1 MQSRHA
7 QLSPLYAQLTTIG
20 KLMKTTPVTPADLS
34 DSVIAVPPLARHAD
48 YSLNKDAN
56 RALIRHLEA
65 GGVRSIMYG
74 GNANFYHVP
83 VSAYHMTLEM
93 LAELAG
99 SDTWIL
105 PSAGPEY
112 GRLMDQAD
120 ILRGLPFPTAML
132 LPMSFPFTDEGL
144 ATGIRHFTDRLGKPA
159 VIYIKSDG
167 YIQPDTLAELVEE
180 GRIVAIKYAV
190 VRSDPA
196 DDPYLSAL
204 SQTVD
209 GDLLV
214 SGIGERPAI
223 VHVRDFGLSSF
234 TSGSVS
240 IAPRGSMRLLS
251 LLKEKRYVEA
261 EKLRRLYL
269 PLEDLRDGINPIRT
283 LHDAVTLSGVADM
296 GPMLPL
302 LTGLELADRQRV
314 APVARALL
322 AGDSA
327 LAA

>member
-1 MQSRHA
+1 
-7 QLSPLYAQLTTIG
+7 
-20 KLMKTTPVTPADLS
+20 MKTTPVTPTDLS
-34 DSVIAVPPLARHAD
+34 RSVIAVPPLARHAD
-48 YSLNKDAN
+48 YSLNREAN

-65 GGVRSIMYG
+65 GGVCNLMYG

-83 VSAYHMTLEM
+83 VSTYRKTLEM
-93 LAELAG
+93 LAELVDA
-99 SDTWIL
+99 DTWVL

-120 ILRGLPFPTAML
+120 ILRELPFPTAML

-144 ATGIRHFTDRLGKPA
+144 ATGVRHFTDRLGKPA

-167 YIQPDTLAELVEE
+167 YIRPDTLAGLVAE

-190 VRSDPA
+190 VRNDPA
-196 DDPYLSAL
+196 NDPYLRAL
-204 SQTVD
+204 TQAVD
-209 GDLLV
+209 RDLLV

-223 VHVRDFGLSSF
+223 VHMRDFGLSSF

-251 LLKEKRYVEA
+251 LLKEKRYAEA
-261 EKLRRLYL
+261 EEVRQRYL
-269 PLEDLRDGINPIRT
+269 PLEDLRDGISPIRT
-283 LHDAVTLSGVADM
+283 LHDAVTLAGIADM

-302 LTGLELADRQRV
+302 LTGLDPADRKRV
-314 APVARALL
+314 APVAQALL